1 MKKKSR
7 TIVVK
12 YSLWSR
18 THYVS
23 CLSHSYLSLVYSTN
37 LPSNKE
43 IGENERKEIRQKRR
57 KRGKWGKRISL
68 LDNGPKY
75 LVGCVIQKRRW
86 TLLLCIISWRLL
98 IITKRIFTPSP
109 LADMMMIS
117 SFLNGCWEVK
127 TSARIGTHFCGVRR
141 SWYIQLFSLLFLVCI
156 VGLGLRYLKN
166 REKGFFFHFP
176 PYSDDFA
183 KWSLAN
189 F

>member
-37 LPSNKE
+37 LPSNRE
-43 IGENERKEIRQKRR
+43 ILGENGKKEIRKKGGNGR
-57 KRGKWGKRISL
+57 KWGKRIYL
-68 LDNGPKY
+68 LDNAPKY

-127 TSARIGTHFCGVRR
+127 TSARIRTHFCGVRR

-156 VGLGLRYLKN
+156 ELWTSTN
-166 REKGFFFHFP
+166 
-176 PYSDDFA
+176 
-183 KWSLAN
+183 
-189 F
+189 